1 MNKLPEGV
9 TPKYLP
15 DGKENPKY
23 VDLLEEDKPIAGQKF
38 VCLSFVSPE
47 KIIKQKEEFL
57 YEEFIKQWDF
67 KKSME
72 KFTQFLNFIAF
83 KYPSLPFDKIMAD
96 FNDFTKEEGE
106 SLKLATSISDDYK
119 TFIDNN
125 EEQLDQKFGELHQF
139 QTSTRGIKVRG
150 VFPTQGEAELR
161 CKLLR
166 EVDSNHDIYVGQV
179 GMWVPFH
186 PDAYK
191 TGRVEYMEET
201 LNQLMADK
209 KKNEDMAKHDFEK
222 RVKDAKQKA
231 IEENMKKAEESGN
244 KLTQTINAE
253 GELVGVANVGNFDG
267 LEEDA
272 TIDDIKKNMFEAEN
286 VVVDKNGDHGLS
298 KLTHYDPSTM
308 SGEDNGDNG
317 DYVSS
322 K

>member
-1 MNKLPEGV
+1 MSFDKLPQGV

-57 YEEFIKQWDF
+57 YEEFVKQWDF

-83 KYPSLPFDKIMAD
+83 KYPSLSFDKLMAD
-96 FNDFTKEEGE
+96 FNDFTKEEGD
-106 SLKLATSISDDYK
+106 SLKLASSISDDYK
-119 TFIDNN
+119 TFLDKN
-125 EEQLDQKFGELHQF
+125 EEQLEQKFGELHQF

-150 VFPTQGEAELR
+150 VFATQGEAELR

-166 EVDSNHDIYVGQV
+166 EVDPNHDIYVGQV

-222 RVKDAKQKA
+222 RVKEAKQKA
-231 IEENMKKAEESGN
+231 IEDNMKKAEESGN
-244 KLTQTINAE
+244 KLTQTINDK
-253 GELVGVANVGNFDG
+253 GELVGVANVDNFDG
-267 LEEDA
+267 LNEDA
-272 TIDDIKKNMFEAEN
+272 TIDDIKKNMFEGEN
-286 VVVDKNGDHGLS
+286 VIVDKNGDHGLS
-298 KLTHYDPSTM
+298 KLTHYDPSM
-308 SGEDNGDNG
+308 SVEENEN
-317 DYVSS
+317 

>member
-1 MNKLPEGV
+1 MSFSNKLPEGV

-72 KFTQFLNFIAF
+72 KFSQFINFIAF
-83 KYPSLPFDKIMAD
+83 KYPSLSFDKLMAD

-106 SLKLATSISDDYK
+106 SLKLASSISDDYK

-166 EVDSNHDIYVGQV
+166 EVDPNHDIYVGQV

-222 RVKDAKQKA
+222 RVKEAKQKA

-267 LEEDA
+267 LDEDA

-286 VVVDKNGDHGLS
+286 VVVDKDGDHGLS

-308 SGEDNGDNG
+308 SVEDTEG
-317 DYVSS
+317 S

>member
-83 KYPSLPFDKIMAD
+83 KYPSLSFDKLMAD
-96 FNDFTKEEGE
+96 FNDFTKEEGD
-106 SLKLATSISDDYK
+106 SLKLASSISDDYK

-166 EVDSNHDIYVGQV
+166 EVDPNHDIYVGQV

-222 RVKDAKQKA
+222 RVKEAKQKA

-267 LEEDA
+267 LDEDA
-272 TIDDIKKNMFEAEN
+272 TIDDIKKNMFDAEN

-298 KLTHYDPSTM
+298 KLTHYDPSSM
-308 SGEDNGDNG
+308 SVDGSEDA
-317 DYVSS
+317 

>member
-1 MNKLPEGV
+1 MSFSNKLPEGV

-72 KFTQFLNFIAF
+72 KFTQFLNFVAF
-83 KYPSLPFDKIMAD
+83 KYPSLSFDKLMAD

-106 SLKLATSISDDYK
+106 SLKLASSISDDYK

-222 RVKDAKQKA
+222 RVKEAKHKA

-267 LEEDA
+267 LDEDA

-298 KLTHYDPSTM
+298 KLTHYDPSM
-308 SGEDNGDNG
+308 SAEDNE
-317 DYVSS
+317 
-322 K
+322 KK

>member
-1 MNKLPEGV
+1 MSFANKLPEGV

-15 DGKENPKY
+15 DGNENPRY

-72 KFTQFLNFIAF
+72 KFTQFINFIAF
-83 KYPSLPFDKIMAD
+83 KYPSLSFDKLMAD
-96 FNDFTKEEGE
+96 FNDFTKEEGD
-106 SLKLATSISDDYK
+106 SLKLASSISDDYK

-222 RVKDAKQKA
+222 RVKEAKQKA

-244 KLTQTINAE
+244 KLTQTINAD
-253 GELVGVANVGNFDG
+253 GELVGVANVGHFDG
-267 LEEDA
+267 LDEDA
-272 TIDDIKKNMFEAEN
+272 TIDDIKKNMFDAEN

-298 KLTHYDPSTM
+298 KLTHYDPSSM
-308 SGEDNGDNG
+308 SQDESEDA
-317 DYVSS
+317 

>member
-1 MNKLPEGV
+1 MSFENKLPQGV

-23 VDLLEEDKPIAGQKF
+23 VDLLEEDKPIAGQQF

-83 KYPSLPFDKIMAD
+83 KYPSLSFDKLMAD
-96 FNDFTKEEGE
+96 FNDFTKEEGD

-222 RVKDAKQKA
+222 RVKEAKQKA

-267 LEEDA
+267 LDEDA
-272 TIDDIKKNMFEAEN
+272 TIDDIKKNMFDAEN
-286 VVVDKNGDHGLS
+286 VIVDKNGDHGLS
-298 KLTHYDPSTM
+298 KLTHYDPSM
-308 SGEDNGDNG
+308 SAEDNE
-317 DYVSS
+317 
-322 K
+322 KK

>member
-1 MNKLPEGV
+1 MSFTNKLPEGV

-23 VDLLEEDKPIAGQKF
+23 ADLLEEDKPIAGQKF

-72 KFTQFLNFIAF
+72 KFTQFLNFVAF
-83 KYPSLPFDKIMAD
+83 KYPSLSFDKLMAD
-96 FNDFTKEEGE
+96 FNDFTKEEGD
-106 SLKLATSISDDYK
+106 SLKLASSISDDYK

-222 RVKDAKQKA
+222 RVKEAKQKA

-267 LEEDA
+267 LDEDA

-286 VVVDKNGDHGLS
+286 VIVDKNGDHGLS

-308 SGEDNGDNG
+308 SVEDTEG
-317 DYVSS
+317 S

>member
-9 TPKYLP
+9 APKYLP

-83 KYPSLPFDKIMAD
+83 KYPSLSFDKLMAD
-96 FNDFTKEEGE
+96 FNDFTKEEGD
-106 SLKLATSISDDYK
+106 SLKLAASISDDYK

-222 RVKDAKQKA
+222 RVKEAKQKA

-267 LEEDA
+267 LDEDA
-272 TIDDIKKNMFEAEN
+272 TIDDIKKNMFDAEN
-286 VVVDKNGDHGLS
+286 VVLDKNGDHGLS
-298 KLTHYDPSTM
+298 KLTHYDPSM
-308 SGEDNGDNG
+308 SAEDNE
-317 DYVSS
+317 
-322 K
+322 KK

>member
-9 TPKYLP
+9 TPKYLS

-83 KYPSLPFDKIMAD
+83 KYPSLSFDKIMAD

-125 EEQLDQKFGELHQF
+125 DEQLDQKFGELHQF

-267 LEEDA
+267 LEENA

-298 KLTHYDPSTM
+298 KLTHYDPSSM
-308 SGEDNGDNG
+308 SGEDNGDNM
-317 DYVSS
+317 SS

>member
-1 MNKLPEGV
+1 MSFSNKLPEGV

-72 KFTQFLNFIAF
+72 KFSQFINFIAF
-83 KYPSLPFDKIMAD
+83 KYPSLSFDKLMAD

-106 SLKLATSISDDYK
+106 SLKLASSISDDYK

-166 EVDSNHDIYVGQV
+166 EVDPNHDIYVGQV

-222 RVKDAKQKA
+222 RVKEAKQKA

-253 GELVGVANVGNFDG
+253 GELVGVANVVNFDG
-267 LEEDA
+267 LDEDA

-286 VVVDKNGDHGLS
+286 VVVDKDGDHGLS

-308 SGEDNGDNG
+308 SVEDTEG
-317 DYVSS
+317 S

>member
-1 MNKLPEGV
+1 MSFSNKLPEGV

-72 KFTQFLNFIAF
+72 KFTQFLNFVAF
-83 KYPSLPFDKIMAD
+83 KYPSLSFDKLMAD

-106 SLKLATSISDDYK
+106 SLKLASSISDDYK

-222 RVKDAKQKA
+222 RVKEAKQKA

-253 GELVGVANVGNFDG
+253 GELVGIANVANFDG
-267 LEEDA
+267 LDEDA

-298 KLTHYDPSTM
+298 KLTHYDPSM
-308 SGEDNGDNG
+308 SAEDNE
-317 DYVSS
+317 
-322 K
+322 KK